1 MTAKGQA
8 SALLLAAE
16 LVAALALLFA
26 APSPAAAQFFDFFG
40 GGGRGRQP
48 SFIPFFDQPRAR
60 PRAQARPAAPGAP
73 GQQSDFSRAPVQN
86 PPKPGTTDA
95 KNVVVLGDSMADWL
109 AYGLD
114 EAFADAPEISVV
126 RKTRLGSG
134 LINNPGR
141 HDPRTSVD
149 WPVAA
154 REMLA
159 SEPAS
164 FIVMM
169 IGVGDRDPIRVLP
182 RPAPKPAAKPGQ
194 PDAAAPGEQTK
205 PADAPNSADA
215 AAADQGAVDAPAVP
229 VSYDF
234 KTEKWA
240 ELYGKRIDE
249 MIAALKS
256 KGVPVFWVGLPPV
269 FGQRS
274 TADMQY
280 LNDLFRS
287 HAEKA
292 GITYID
298 VWDGFV
304 DEQGRFALQGPDY
317 EGQIRRLRTP
327 DGIYFTP
334 AGARKLAHYVEREI
348 QRALTPTGPIAVRIP
363 EESLLQQAPAAAQ
376 APAPSGGTPRPL
388 AGPVVPLN
396 ASVEPSKTAALLG
409 GTAPQQSIADAVANR
424 VLVKGGPMPAPAG
437 RADDFAWPRRAPAPV
452 GSDPVAATTDLPLTP
467 MLASNGTAQG
477 QDAASGTQ
485 AAGAPG
491 TAPGAG
497 PARARVVQA
506 PAARARPRVSYQQNQ
521 FRNPFFFFFG
531 R

>member
-1 MTAKGQA
+1 MRAKPHIGG
-8 SALLLAAE
+8 LVLAAE
-16 LVAALALLFA
+16 LVTALLLLFA

-60 PRAQARPAAPGAP
+60 PRVQARPVAPGAAV
-73 GQQSDFSRAPVQN
+73 QQSDYSRAPTQA
-86 PPKPGTTDA
+86 PPKAGSPDA

-109 AYGLD
+109 ANGL
-114 EAFADAPEISVV
+114 EQAYADAPEVSVV
-126 RKTRLGSG
+126 RNTRPGSG
-134 LINNPGR
+134 LIFNPGR
-141 HDPRTSVD
+141 HDPRNSVD
-149 WPVAA
+149 WPVAS
-154 REMLA
+154 REMLGN
-159 SEPAS
+159 EPAS

-169 IGVGDRDPIRVLP
+169 TGLGDRDPIRVFPP
-182 RPAPKPAAKPGQ
+182 RPKPAPKPDA
-194 PDAAAPGEQTK
+194 AAAPGEQAK
-205 PADAPNSADA
+205 PADTPESTDQT
-215 AAADQGAVDAPAVP
+215 AADQGAPDPRAVP
-229 VSYDF
+229 ISYEF
-234 KTEKWA
+234 KSEKWA
-240 ELYGKRIDE
+240 ELYGKRIDD

-269 FGQRS
+269 FGPRS

-280 LNDLFRS
+280 LNDLFRK

-298 VWDGFV
+298 VWDGFI

-327 DGIYFTP
+327 DGIFFTP

-348 QRALTPTGPIAVRIP
+348 QRALTPTGPIAVRLP
-363 EESLLQQAPAAAQ
+363 EEPLLQQAPAAAPGAAQ
-376 APAPSGGTPRPL
+376 APAPNAGTPRPL
-388 AGPVVPLN
+388 AGPVIPLN

-409 GTAPQQSIADAVANR
+409 SAAPQQAIADAVANR
-424 VLVKGGPMPAPAG
+424 VLVKGDPVTAPAG

-452 GSDPVAATTDLPLTP
+452 GADPVAAMTGLPMTP
-467 MLASNGTAQG
+467 MLASNGAAAAP
-477 QDAASGTQ
+477 DA
-485 AAGAPG
+485 APG
-491 TAPGAG
+491 TQSAGPGAPGAG

-521 FRNPFFFFFG
+521 YRNPFFFFFG